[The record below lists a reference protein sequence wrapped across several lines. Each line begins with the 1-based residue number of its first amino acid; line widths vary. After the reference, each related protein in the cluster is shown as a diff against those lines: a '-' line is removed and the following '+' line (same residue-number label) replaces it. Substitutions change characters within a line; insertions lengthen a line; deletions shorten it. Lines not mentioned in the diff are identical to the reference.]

1 LSLSPK
7 LKMSQVF
14 YLANFL
20 QTYFMNFPKQKI
32 YKALLILALVLAVL
46 FSGLYFFRNSLLKQ
60 AIAKVT
66 HKMNVDYNS
75 TFSVKSASF
84 DGLSTIKLS
93 DVILVP
99 KNADTLFHIHKIE
112 TSISLSSLLIGDV
125 QVGTLK
131 INNGYVQFVKK
142 GKIRNFDAFLKR
154 DKSEEQDTNEKRKY
168 ATFAYRIISQL
179 LNLVPTDMNLENLNF
194 RIDDNGKK
202 ASIAISKL
210 VLENK
215 QLATDLHVQSKDFD
229 QRWNIKGFA
238 DPRNKKADIRFF
250 NLDTGAIRVPYLD
263 ERYNLKASFDSIRLN
278 VENIDKDGSELHIDG
293 YTSITNLKIN
303 HPKIASKDVVI
314 KSARFDYRFLL
325 GDDFISIDSTSNMQL
340 NKIKVKPYV
349 SYNTEKDTVYT
360 LKVAIPKMKAQDFI
374 VSLPDGL
381 FTHFQ
386 GMEATG
392 NFDYKLDFKFN
403 KNKPNTLVFDSKINK
418 ENLRITKYGEANL
431 NKLNGEFVYR
441 AIIQNVLQR
450 PILVGNANPNYT
462 PIDQISPYLRK
473 SVLTTEDPSFFS
485 HRGFINEAFKQ
496 SILKNIRTKKF
507 SRGASTISMQLIKN
521 VFLTREKTVS
531 RKLEEILLVY
541 ILENNR
547 IVSKERMLEVYFN
560 IIEWGPNVY
569 GIGEASHFYFQKPP
583 SALNVD
589 ECLYLATIIPKPRKF
604 MYQFNEQ
611 GNLKDYAIKNQ
622 KFLKNLMFRRGLL
635 IPEDTIGQLP
645 VYISGNA
652 RSLIKIKAPDS
663 TVVPADSLSIS
674 DEFDL

>member
-1 LSLSPK
+1 MK
-7 LKMSQVF
+7 
-14 YLANFL
+14 
-20 QTYFMNFPKQKI
+20 FPKQKI
-32 YKALLILALVLAVL
+32 YKAILIFLFLLAMLSL
-46 FSGLYFFRNSLLKQ
+46 GLYFFRDSLLKQ

-66 HKMNVDYNS
+66 LKMNTEYDS
-75 TFSVKSASF
+75 KFSVKSATF
-84 DGLSTIKLS
+84 EGLSGIKLT

-99 KNADTLFHIHKIE
+99 KNADTLCHIQKIE

-131 INNGYVQFVKK
+131 INNGYIQLVKK
-142 GKIRNFDAFLKR
+142 GKVRNFDAFLKR
-154 DKSEEQDTNEKRKY
+154 DKSDTDKNEKRKY
-168 ATFAYRIISQL
+168 ATFAYRIISKL
-179 LNLVPTDMNLENLNF
+179 LNLVPTDMKLENLNF
-194 RIDDNGKK
+194 KIDDNGKK
-202 ASIAISKL
+202 ASIAINKL
-210 VLENK
+210 VLDNK
-215 QLATDLHVQSKDFD
+215 QLETNLHVQSKNFD

-263 ERYNLKASFDSIRLN
+263 ERYNFKASFDSIRLN
-278 VENIDKDGSELHIDG
+278 VANIDKDGSELHIDG

-314 KSARFDYRFLL
+314 KNARFDYRFLL
-325 GDDFISIDSTSNMQL
+325 GDDFISIDSTSTMQL

-360 LKVAIPKMKAQDFI
+360 LKVDIPKMQAQDFI

-392 NFDYKLDFKFN
+392 SFDYKLDFKFN
-403 KNKPNTLVFDSKINK
+403 KNRPNTLVFDSKLNK
-418 ENLRITKYGEANL
+418 QDLRITKYGEADL

-450 PILVGNANPNYT
+450 PVLVGSANPNYT
-462 PIDQISPYLRK
+462 PLDQISPYLQK
-473 SVLTTEDPSFFS
+473 CVLTTEDPSFFS

-521 VFLTREKTVS
+521 VFLTREKTLS

-547 IVSKERMLEVYFN
+547 VVSKQRMLEVYFN

-569 GIGEASHFYFQKPP
+569 GIGEASHFYFQKSP
-583 SALNVD
+583 SALSLD
-589 ECLYLATIIPKPRKF
+589 ECLFLATIIPKPRKF
-604 MYQFNEQ
+604 MYQFNDE
-611 GNLKDYAIKNQ
+611 GNLKDYAVKNQ
-622 KFLKNLMFRRGLL
+622 KFLSNLMLRRGILVS
-635 IPEDTIGQLP
+635 EDTIMRLP
-645 VYISGNA
+645 VYVSGNA
-652 RSLIKIKAPDS
+652 RSLLRIKAPDS
-663 TVVPADSLSIS
+663 TAIKSDSLAT
-674 DEFDL
+674 DNEFDL

>member
-1 LSLSPK
+1 MK
-7 LKMSQVF
+7 
-14 YLANFL
+14 
-20 QTYFMNFPKQKI
+20 FPKQKI
-32 YKALLILALVLAVL
+32 YKALIILVLVFGVL
-46 FSGLYFFRNSLLKQ
+46 FLGLYFFRDSLLKQ

-66 HKMNVDYNS
+66 IKMNTEYDS
-75 TFSVKSASF
+75 KFSVKSASF
-84 DGLSTIKLS
+84 EGLSGIKLT

-99 KNADTLFHIHKIE
+99 NNADTLCHIQKIE

-125 QVGTLK
+125 QVGTLN
-131 INNGYVQFVKK
+131 IDNGYIQLVKK
-142 GKIRNFDAFLKR
+142 GKVRNFDAFLKR
-154 DKSEEQDTNEKRKY
+154 DKSETDKNEKRKY
-168 ATFAYRIISQL
+168 ATFAYRIISKL
-179 LNLVPTDMNLENLNF
+179 LNLVPTDMKLEKLNF
-194 RIDDNGKK
+194 KINDNGKK
-202 ASIAISKL
+202 ASIAINKL
-210 VLENK
+210 VLNNK
-215 QLATDLHVQSKDFD
+215 QLETNLHVQSKDFD
-229 QRWNIKGFA
+229 QKWNIKGFA

-293 YTSITNLKIN
+293 FTSISNLKIN
-303 HPKIASKDVVI
+303 HPKIASKDVII
-314 KSARFDYRFLL
+314 KNARFDYRFLL
-325 GDDFISIDSTSNMQL
+325 GDDFISIDSTSTMQL
-340 NKIKVKPYV
+340 NKIKVKPYI

-360 LKVAIPKMKAQDFI
+360 LKVDIPKMKAQDFI

-403 KNKPNTLVFDSKINK
+403 KNKPNTLVFDSKLNK
-418 ENLRITKYGEANL
+418 EDLKITKYGEADL

-450 PILVGNANPNYT
+450 PVLVGNANPNYT
-462 PIDQISPYLRK
+462 PLDQISPYLRK

-521 VFLTREKTVS
+521 VFLTREKTLS

-547 IVSKERMLEVYFN
+547 VVSKERMLEVYFN

-569 GIGEASHFYFQKPP
+569 GIGEASHFYFQKSP
-583 SALNVD
+583 SGLNID
-589 ECLYLATIIPKPRKF
+589 ECLFLATIIPKPRKF
-604 MYQFNEQ
+604 MYQFNDQ
-611 GNLKDYAIKNQ
+611 GNLKDYAVQNQ
-622 KFLKNLMFRRGLL
+622 KFLRNLMFRRGLL
-635 IPEDTIGQLP
+635 IPEDTIGQFP

-652 RSLIKIKAPDS
+652 RSLIRIKAPDS
-663 TVVPADSLSIS
+663 TAIKNDSLAMEE
-674 DEFDL
+674 EFDL

>member
-1 LSLSPK
+1 MK
-7 LKMSQVF
+7 
-14 YLANFL
+14 
-20 QTYFMNFPKQKI
+20 FPKQKI
-32 YKALLILALVLAVL
+32 YKALLILVIVLVVL
-46 FSGLYFFRNSLLKQ
+46 FLGFYFFRDSLLKQ

-66 HKMNVDYNS
+66 NKMNTEYNS
-75 TFSVKSASF
+75 TFSVKSATF
-84 DGLSTIKLS
+84 DGLSGIKLT

-99 KNADTLFHIHKIE
+99 KNADTLCHIQKIE
-112 TSISLSSLLIGDV
+112 TSVSLSSLLIGDV
-125 QVGTLK
+125 QIGTLK
-131 INNGYVQFVKK
+131 VNNGYIQLVKK
-142 GKIRNFDAFLKR
+142 GNVRNFDAFLKK
-154 DKSEEQDTNEKRKY
+154 DKTDSDKNEKRNY
-168 ATFAYRIISQL
+168 ATFAYRIISKL
-179 LNLVPTDMNLENLNF
+179 LNLVPTDMKLENLNF

-202 ASIAISKL
+202 TSVAVNKL
-210 VLENK
+210 VLDNK
-215 QLATDLHVQSKDFD
+215 QLETSLHVQSKNFD

-263 ERYNLKASFDSIRLN
+263 ERYHLKASFDSIRLN
-278 VENIDKDGSELHIDG
+278 VANIEKDGSELHIDG
-293 YTSITNLKIN
+293 YTSIANLKIN

-314 KSARFDYRFLL
+314 KNARFDYRFLL
-325 GDDFISIDSTSNMQL
+325 GDNFISVDSTSTMQL
-340 NKIKVKPYV
+340 NKIKVKPYI

-360 LKVAIPKMKAQDFI
+360 LKVDIPKMKAQDFI

-403 KNKPNTLVFDSKINK
+403 KNRPNTLVFDSKLNK
-418 ENLRITKYGEANL
+418 EDLKIIKYGEADL
-431 NKLNGEFVYR
+431 NKLNGQFVYR

-450 PILVGNANPNYT
+450 PVLVGNANPNYT
-462 PIDQISPYLRK
+462 PLDQISPYLRK

-521 VFLTREKTVS
+521 VFLTREKTLS

-547 IVSKERMLEVYFN
+547 VVSKERMLEVYFN

-569 GIGEASHFYFQKPP
+569 GIGEASHFYFQKSP
-583 SALNVD
+583 SNLSLN
-589 ECLYLATIIPKPRKF
+589 ECLFLATIIPKPRKF
-604 MYQFNEQ
+604 MYQFNDQ
-611 GNLKDYAIKNQ
+611 GNLRDYAVQNQ
-622 KFLKNLMFRRGLL
+622 KFLSNLMLRRGVLTA
-635 IPEDTIGQLP
+635 EDTIGGLSP

-652 RSLIKIKAPDS
+652 RSLIRIKAPDS
-663 TVVPADSLSIS
+663 TAVPADSLVIS

>member
-1 LSLSPK
+1 MK
-7 LKMSQVF
+7 
-14 YLANFL
+14 
-20 QTYFMNFPKQKI
+20 FPKQKI
-32 YKALLILALVLAVL
+32 YKALLIIALVLVVL
-46 FSGLYFFRNSLLKQ
+46 FLGFYFFRDSLLKQ
-60 AIAKVT
+60 AIAKVKT
-66 HKMNVDYNS
+66 KMNTEYNS
-75 TFSVKSASF
+75 TFSVKSATF
-84 DGLSTIKLS
+84 DGLNGIKLTN
-93 DVILVP
+93 VVLVP
-99 KNADTLFHIHKIE
+99 KNADTLCNIEKIE
-112 TSISLSSLLIGDV
+112 TSVSLSNLLIGDV
-125 QVGTLK
+125 QIGTLK
-131 INNGYVQFVKK
+131 VNNGYIQLVKK
-142 GKIRNFDAFLKR
+142 GNVRNFDAFLKK
-154 DKSEEQDTNEKRKY
+154 DKADTDKNEKRKY
-168 ATFAYRIISQL
+168 AAFAYRIISKL
-179 LNLVPTDMNLENLNF
+179 LNLVPTDMKLVNLNF

-202 ASIAISKL
+202 TTVAVNKL
-210 VLENK
+210 VLDNK
-215 QLATDLHVQSKDFD
+215 QLETNLHVQSKDFD
-229 QRWNIKGFA
+229 QKWNIKGFA

-278 VENIDKDGSELHIDG
+278 VQNIEKDGSELHIDG

-303 HPKIASKDVVI
+303 HPKIASKDVII
-314 KSARFDYRFLL
+314 KNARFDYRFLL
-325 GDDFISIDSTSNMQL
+325 GDDFISIDSSSTMQL
-340 NKIKVKPYV
+340 NKIKVKPYI
-349 SYNTEKDTVYT
+349 SYSTEKDTIYT
-360 LKVAIPKMKAQDFI
+360 LKVDIPKMKAQDFI

-403 KNKPNTLVFDSKINK
+403 KNKPNTLVFDSKLNK
-418 ENLRITKYGEANL
+418 EDLRITKYGEADL

-462 PIDQISPYLRK
+462 PLDQISPYLRK
-473 SVLTTEDPSFFS
+473 SVLTTEDPSFFQ

-496 SILKNIRTKKF
+496 SILKNIKTKKF
-507 SRGASTISMQLIKN
+507 SRGASTISMQSIKN
-521 VFLTREKTVS
+521 VFLTREKTLS

-547 IVSKERMLEVYFN
+547 VVSKERMLEVYFN

-569 GIGEASHFYFQKPP
+569 GIGEASHFYFQKSP

-604 MYQFNEQ
+604 MYQFNDQ
-611 GNLKDYAIKNQ
+611 GNLRDFAVQNQ

-635 IPEDTIGQLP
+635 VPEDTIGQLP

-652 RSLIKIKAPDS
+652 RSLIRIKAPDS
-663 TVVPADSLSIS
+663 TAVKNDSLSI
-674 DEFDL
+674 DGEFDL

>member
-1 LSLSPK
+1 MK
-7 LKMSQVF
+7 
-14 YLANFL
+14 
-20 QTYFMNFPKQKI
+20 FPKQKI
-32 YKALLILALVLAVL
+32 FKILKVLAVL
-46 FSGLYFFRNSLLKQ
+46 FILLCIGLYSFRNSLLKQ
-60 AIAKVT
+60 AVAKVT
-66 HKMNVDYNS
+66 HKMAVDYNS
-75 TFSVKSASF
+75 DFSIKEASF
-84 DGLSTIKLS
+84 DGLSSIKLTN
-93 DVILVP
+93 VVLVP
-99 KNADTLFHIHKIE
+99 KNADTLFNIKNIE
-112 TSISLSSLLIGDV
+112 TSISLSNLLIGDV
-125 QVGTLK
+125 QIGTLK
-131 INNGYVQFVKK
+131 IDKGYIQLVKK

-154 DKSEEQDTNEKRKY
+154 NNSEEKSDEKRKY
-168 ATFAYRIISQL
+168 ADYAYRIISKL
-179 LNLVPTDMNLENLNF
+179 LNLVPTDMKLENLDF

-202 ASIAISKL
+202 ATIVINKL
-210 VLENK
+210 VLDNK
-215 QLATDLHVQSKDFD
+215 QLTTNLHVQSKNFD

-278 VENIDKDGSELHIDG
+278 VANIDKDGSELHIDG
-293 YTSITNLKIN
+293 YTSIANLKIN
-303 HPKIASKDVVI
+303 HPKIANKDVVI
-314 KSARFDYRFLL
+314 KNARFDYRFLL
-325 GDDFISIDSTSNMQL
+325 GSDFISIDSTSTMQL

-349 SYNTEKDTVYT
+349 SYNTESDTVYT
-360 LKVAIPKMKAQDFI
+360 LKVDIPKMKAQDFI

-392 NFDYKLDFKFN
+392 NFNYKLDFKFN
-403 KNKPNTLVFDSKINK
+403 KNKPNTLVFDSKLNK
-418 ENLRITKYGEANL
+418 EDLRITKYGEANL

-450 PILVGNANPNYT
+450 PVLVGVENPNYT
-462 PIDQISPYLRK
+462 PLDQISPYLRK
-473 SVLTTEDPSFFS
+473 CVLTTEDPSFFS

-521 VFLTREKTVS
+521 VFLTREKTLS

-569 GIGEASHFYFQKPP
+569 GIGEASQFYFQKSP

-604 MYQFNEQ
+604 MYQFNDE

-635 IPEDTIGQLP
+635 VPEDTIGLLP

-652 RSLIKIKAPDS
+652 RSLIKIKVPDS
-663 TVVPADSLSIS
+663 TAIKTDSLAVD

>member
-1 LSLSPK
+1 MK
-7 LKMSQVF
+7 
-14 YLANFL
+14 
-20 QTYFMNFPKQKI
+20 FPKQKI
-32 YKALLILALVLAVL
+32 LKALLILALVLVVL
-46 FSGLYFFRNSLLKQ
+46 FLGLYFFRDSLLKQ

-66 HKMNVDYNS
+66 LKMNTEYNS

-84 DGLSTIKLS
+84 EGLSGIKLT
-93 DVILVP
+93 DVVLVP
-99 KNADTLFHIHKIE
+99 QNADTLCHIHKIE
-112 TSISLSSLLIGDV
+112 TSISLSNLLIGDV

-131 INNGYVQFVKK
+131 INDGYIQLVKK
-142 GKIRNFDAFLKR
+142 GKVRNFDAFLKR
-154 DKSEEQDTNEKRKY
+154 DKSDSDTNEKRKY
-168 ATFAYRIISQL
+168 ATFAYQIISKL
-179 LNLVPTDMNLENLNF
+179 LNLVPTDMKLENLNF
-194 RIDDNGKK
+194 KIDDNGKK
-202 ASIAISKL
+202 ASIAINKL
-210 VLENK
+210 VLDNK
-215 QLATDLHVQSKDFD
+215 QLETNLHVQSKNFD
-229 QRWNIKGFA
+229 QKWNIKGFA

-263 ERYNLKASFDSIRLN
+263 ERYNFKASFDSIRLN
-278 VENIDKDGSELHIDG
+278 VANIDKDGSELHIDG

-314 KSARFDYRFLL
+314 KNARFDYRFLL
-325 GDDFISIDSTSNMQL
+325 GDDFISIDSTSTMQL

-360 LKVAIPKMKAQDFI
+360 LQVEIPKMQAQDFI

-392 NFDYKLDFKFN
+392 IFDYKLDFKFN
-403 KNKPNTLVFDSKINK
+403 KNKPNTLVFDSKLNK
-418 ENLRITKYGEANL
+418 QDLRITKYGEADL
-431 NKLNGEFVYR
+431 NKLNREFVYR

-450 PILVGNANPNYT
+450 PVLVGSANPNYT
-462 PIDQISPYLRK
+462 PLDQISPYLRK

-521 VFLTREKTVS
+521 VFLTREKTLS

-547 IVSKERMLEVYFN
+547 VVSKERMLEVYFN

-569 GIGEASHFYFQKPP
+569 GIGEASQFYFQKSP

-589 ECLYLATIIPKPRKF
+589 ECLFLATIIPKPRKF
-604 MYQFNEQ
+604 MYQFNDE
-611 GNLKDYAIKNQ
+611 GNLKDYAVKNQ
-622 KFLKNLMFRRGLL
+622 KFLRNLMFRRGLL
-635 IPEDTIGQLP
+635 VPEDTIGQFP

-652 RSLIKIKAPDS
+652 RSLIRIKAPDS
-663 TVVPADSLSIS
+663 TAIKNDSLAMEE
-674 DEFDL
+674 EFDL

>member
-1 LSLSPK
+1 
-7 LKMSQVF
+7 
-14 YLANFL
+14 
-20 QTYFMNFPKQKI
+20 MNFPKQKI
-32 YKALLILALVLAVL
+32 YKALKILGIIIVVLCIALY
-46 FSGLYFFRNSLLKQ
+46 YFRDSLLNQ

-66 HKMNVDYNS
+66 HKMAVDYNS
-75 TFSVKSASF
+75 DFSIKEATFN
-84 DGLSTIKLS
+84 GLSTIKLT
-93 DVILVP
+93 DVVLVP
-99 KNADTLFHIHKIE
+99 KNADTLLKINNIE
-112 TSISLSSLLIGDV
+112 TSVSLSNLLIGDV
-125 QVGTLK
+125 QVGTLNVNK
-131 INNGYVQFVKK
+131 GYIQLVKK
-142 GKIRNFDAFLKR
+142 GKIKNFDAFLKR
-154 DKSEEQDTNEKRKY
+154 NKDDSEKSEKRKY
-168 ATFAYRIISQL
+168 GAFAYRIISKL
-179 LNLVPTDMNLENLNF
+179 LNLVPTDMNLENF
-194 RIDDNGKK
+194 QFKIDDNGKK
-202 ASIAISKL
+202 TNIAINKL
-210 VLENK
+210 VLNNK
-215 QLATDLHVQSKDFD
+215 QLETNIHVVSKNFD
-229 QRWNIKGFA
+229 QRWNLKGFA
-238 DPRNKKADIRFF
+238 DPRNQKADIRFF

-278 VENIDKDGSELHIDG
+278 VENIDKSGSELHLDG
-293 YTSITNLKIN
+293 FTSIVNLKIN

-314 KSARFDYRFLL
+314 KNARFDYRFLL
-325 GDDFISIDSTSNMQL
+325 GDSFISIDSTSTMTL
-340 NKIKVKPYV
+340 NKIKLRPYV
-349 SYNTEKDTVYT
+349 SYDTEKDTVYT
-360 LKVAIPKMKAQDFI
+360 LKVDIPKMKAQDFI

-386 GMEATG
+386 GMQATG

-403 KNKPNTLVFDSKINK
+403 QNKPNTLVFDSKLNK
-418 ENLRITKYGEANL
+418 EDLRITKYGEADL

-462 PIDQISPYLRK
+462 PLDQISPYLRK
-473 SVLTTEDPSFFS
+473 CVLTTEDPSFFS

-521 VFLTREKTVS
+521 VFLTREKTLS

-569 GIGEASHFYFQKPP
+569 GIGEASHFYFQKSP
-583 SALNVD
+583 SSLNVD

-604 MYQFNEQ
+604 MYQFNDE
-611 GNLKDYAIKNQ
+611 GNLKDYALKNQ

-652 RSLIKIKAPDS
+652 RSFIKIKAPDS
-663 TVVPADSLSIS
+663 TAVKLDSLATD

>member
-1 LSLSPK
+1 MK
-7 LKMSQVF
+7 
-14 YLANFL
+14 
-20 QTYFMNFPKQKI
+20 FPKQKI
-32 YKALLILALVLAVL
+32 IKALLILALVFAVL
-46 FSGLYFFRNSLLKQ
+46 FFGFYFFRNSLLKQ

-66 HKMNVDYNS
+66 HKMNVEYNS

-84 DGLSTIKLS
+84 EGLSGIKLTN
-93 DVILVP
+93 VVLVP
-99 KNADTLFHIHKIE
+99 KNADTLFNIEKIE
-112 TSISLSSLLIGDV
+112 TSISLSNLLVGDV

-131 INNGYVQFVKK
+131 VNNGYIQLVKK

-154 DKSEEQDTNEKRKY
+154 DKSDSDTNEKRKY
-168 ATFAYRIISQL
+168 ATFAYRIISKL
-179 LNLVPTDMNLENLNF
+179 LNLVPTDMRLENLNF

-202 ASIAISKL
+202 TSIAVNKL
-210 VLENK
+210 VLNNK
-215 QLATDLHVQSKDFD
+215 QLETDLHVQSKNFD

-250 NLDTGAIRVPYLD
+250 NLDTGAIKVPYLD

-278 VENIDKDGSELHIDG
+278 VANIEKDGSELHIDG
-293 YTSITNLKIN
+293 YTSISNLKIN

-314 KSARFDYRFLL
+314 KNARFDYRFLL
-325 GDDFISIDSTSNMQL
+325 GDDFISIDSTSSMQL
-340 NKIKVKPYV
+340 NKIKVRPYV
-349 SYNTEKDTVYT
+349 SYNTQSDTVYT
-360 LKVAIPKMKAQDFI
+360 LKVDIPKMKAQDFI

-392 NFDYKLDFKFN
+392 NFNYKLDFKFN
-403 KNKPNTLVFDSKINK
+403 KNKPNTLVFDSKLNK
-418 ENLRITKYGEANL
+418 ENLRITKYGEADL

-441 AIIQNVLQR
+441 AIIQNVMQR

-462 PIDQISPYLRK
+462 PLDQISPYLRK

-521 VFLTREKTVS
+521 VFLTREKTLS

-547 IVSKERMLEVYFN
+547 IASKERMLEVYFN

-569 GIGEASHFYFQKPP
+569 GIGEASHFYFQKAP

-589 ECLYLATIIPKPRKF
+589 ECLFLATIIPKPRKF
-604 MYQFNEQ
+604 MYQFNDE
-611 GNLKDYAIKNQ
+611 GNLRDYAVKNQ
-622 KFLKNLMFRRGLL
+622 KFLRNLMFRRGLL
-635 IPEDTIGQLP
+635 VPEDTIGLLP

-663 TVVPADSLSIS
+663 TAVKNDSLSLS
-674 DEFDL
+674 EEFDL

>member
-1 LSLSPK
+1 MK
-7 LKMSQVF
+7 
-14 YLANFL
+14 
-20 QTYFMNFPKQKI
+20 FPKQKI
-32 YKALLILALVLAVL
+32 FKAFLILALVLGVL
-46 FSGLYFFRNSLLKQ
+46 FLGFYFFRDSLLKQ

-66 HKMNVDYNS
+66 HKMNVEYNS

-84 DGLSTIKLS
+84 DGLSGIRLTN
-93 DVILVP
+93 VILVP
-99 KNADTLFHIHKIE
+99 KNADTLFNIQKIE
-112 TSISLSSLLIGDV
+112 TSISLSNLLIGDV
-125 QVGTLK
+125 QIGTLK
-131 INNGYVQFVKK
+131 INNGYIQLVKK
-142 GKIRNFDAFLKR
+142 GKVRNFDAFLKK
-154 DKSEEQDTNEKRKY
+154 DDTEKKTDEKRKY
-168 ATFAYRIISQL
+168 ADFAYRIISKL
-179 LNLVPTDMNLENLNF
+179 LNLVPTDMKLENLNF
-194 RIDDNGKK
+194 KIDDNGKK
-202 ASIAISKL
+202 ALVVINKL
-210 VLENK
+210 VLNNK
-215 QLATDLHVQSKDFD
+215 ELETNLHVKSKNFD

-250 NLDTGAIRVPYLD
+250 NLDTGAIKVPYLD

-293 YTSITNLKIN
+293 YTSISNLKIN

-314 KSARFDYRFLL
+314 KNARFDYRFLL
-325 GDDFISIDSTSNMQL
+325 GEDFISIDSTSTMQL
-340 NKIKVKPYV
+340 NKIKVHPYV
-349 SYNTEKDTVYT
+349 SYNTESDTVYT
-360 LKVAIPKMKAQDFI
+360 LKVDIPKMKAQDFI

-403 KNKPNTLVFDSKINK
+403 KNKPNTLVFDSKLNK
-418 ENLRITKYGEANL
+418 EDLKITKYGEADL

-450 PILVGNANPNYT
+450 PVLVGNANPNYT
-462 PIDQISPYLRK
+462 PLDQISPYLRK
-473 SVLTTEDPSFFS
+473 CVLTTEDPSFFS

-521 VFLTREKTVS
+521 VFLTREKTLS

-547 IVSKERMLEVYFN
+547 VVSKERMLEVYFN

-569 GIGEASHFYFQKPP
+569 GIGEASHFYFQKSP
-583 SALNVD
+583 SDLSVD

-604 MYQFNEQ
+604 MYQFNDE
-611 GNLKDYAIKNQ
+611 GNLKDYALQNQ

-635 IPEDTIGQLP
+635 IPEDTLGQLP

-652 RSLIKIKAPDS
+652 RSLLRIKAPDS
-663 TVVPADSLSIS
+663 TAVPVDSLSMEE
-674 DEFDL
+674 EFDL

>member
-1 LSLSPK
+1 MK
-7 LKMSQVF
+7 
-14 YLANFL
+14 
-20 QTYFMNFPKQKI
+20 FPKQKI
-32 YKALLILALVLAVL
+32 FKAFLILALVLGVL
-46 FSGLYFFRNSLLKQ
+46 FLGFYFFRDSLLKQ

-66 HKMNVDYNS
+66 HKMNVEYNS

-84 DGLSTIKLS
+84 DGLSGIKLTN
-93 DVILVP
+93 VILVP
-99 KNADTLFHIHKIE
+99 KNADTLFNIQKIE
-112 TSISLSSLLIGDV
+112 TSISLSNLLIGDV
-125 QVGTLK
+125 QIGTLK
-131 INNGYVQFVKK
+131 INNGYIQLVKK
-142 GKIRNFDAFLKR
+142 GKVRNFDAFLKK
-154 DKSEEQDTNEKRKY
+154 DDTEKKTDEKRKY
-168 ATFAYRIISQL
+168 ADFAYRIISKL
-179 LNLVPTDMNLENLNF
+179 LNLVPTDMKLENLNF
-194 RIDDNGKK
+194 KIDDNGKK
-202 ASIAISKL
+202 ALVVINKL
-210 VLENK
+210 VLNNK
-215 QLATDLHVQSKDFD
+215 ELETNLHVQSKNFD

-250 NLDTGAIRVPYLD
+250 NLDTGAIKVPYLD

-293 YTSITNLKIN
+293 YTSISNLKIN

-314 KSARFDYRFLL
+314 KNARFDYRFLL
-325 GDDFISIDSTSNMQL
+325 GEDFISIDSTSTMQL
-340 NKIKVKPYV
+340 NKIKVHPYV
-349 SYNTEKDTVYT
+349 SYNTESDTVYT
-360 LKVAIPKMKAQDFI
+360 LKVDIPKMKAQDFI

-403 KNKPNTLVFDSKINK
+403 KNKPNKLVFDSKLNK
-418 ENLRITKYGEANL
+418 EDLKITKYGEADL

-450 PILVGNANPNYT
+450 PVLVGNANPNYT
-462 PIDQISPYLRK
+462 PLDQISPYLRK
-473 SVLTTEDPSFFS
+473 CVLTTEDPSFFS

-521 VFLTREKTVS
+521 VFLTREKTLS

-547 IVSKERMLEVYFN
+547 VVSKERMLEVYFN

-569 GIGEASHFYFQKPP
+569 GIGEASHFYFQKSP
-583 SALNVD
+583 SGLNVD

-604 MYQFNEQ
+604 MYQFNDQ
-611 GNLKDYAIKNQ
+611 GNLKDYALQNQ

-635 IPEDTIGQLP
+635 IPEDTLGQLP

-652 RSLIKIKAPDS
+652 RSLLRIKAPDS
-663 TVVPADSLSIS
+663 TVIPVDSLLIG